1 MSAGESSDRPITVLH
16 LGKYFPPHAGGME
29 TYLRDLMVSSVQS
42 GDKTAALVHQSHF
55 GLTSSQESFSVK
67 NVDIPVT
74 RAATWC
80 RLLYTPISP
89 GFPWLLHRLI
99 RRHRPDVLHLH
110 LPNPSAFWALWLPA
124 ARRIP
129 WVVHWQSD
137 VMTPKSH
144 WIIKLAYRLY
154 APLESALLV
163 KATRIIATSPPYL
176 ETSKPLKQVHSKC
189 TVVPLGI
196 DDRFG
201 HKALNLSAGCPPSE
215 VACDAPNAEPLRVL
229 AIGRMAHY
237 KGFDVLLRALAQTEH
252 IELDLV
258 GDGEQSVSLQNL
270 APSLGIEA
278 RVRFHGKLSNDARDQ
293 LIAACDCLCLPST
306 DRTESFGVVIL
317 EAMSAAKACVVSDV
331 AGSGMAWLVDNQKTG
346 LIVPSNNL
354 VALAKA
360 LCQLRDN
367 RSINAELGQAGRKK
381 FLASFTIDAS
391 ATALRRIYRE
401 LLAAG

>member
-99 RRHRPDVLHLH
+99 RRHRPDILHLH

-154 APLESALLV
+154 APLESALLR
-163 KATRIIATSPPYL
+163 KAERIIATSPPYL
-176 ETSKPLKQVHSKC
+176 ETSTPLRQVNGKC

-237 KGFDVLLRALAQTEH
+237 KGFDVLLRALAQAQH
-252 IELDLV
+252 IELDLI
-258 GDGEQSVSLQNL
+258 GEGEQSRSLQHL
-270 APSLGIEA
+270 AESLKLGMRA
-278 RVRFHGKLSNDARDQ
+278 RFHGALSDEAKDKL
-293 LIAACDCLCLPST
+293 LAACDCLCLPST
-306 DRTESFGVVIL
+306 DRTESFGIVIL
-317 EAMSAAKACVVSDV
+317 EAMSAAKACVVSDIT
-331 AGSGMAWLVDNQKTG
+331 GSGVTWLVDNQKTG
-346 LIVPSNNL
+346 LVVPTNDVS
-354 VALAKA
+354 ALAEA
-360 LCQLRDN
+360 LRLLRDD
-367 RSINAELGQAGRKK
+367 RLLSVELGQAGRQK

-391 ATALRRIYRE
+391 ATAVHRVYRE
-401 LLAAG
+401 MMISG